1 MHMMQGIG
9 YINNVQP
16 PMFLVI
22 NALILLNVL
31 INNATVAVMQYKTTL
46 TTLQQASH
54 KNCALLMPFNCM
66 SFSPVCKLPSVPI
79 RSPQH
84 RNPYRK

>member
-54 KNCALLMPFNCM
+54 K
-66 SFSPVCKLPSVPI
+66 KLRFV
-79 RSPQH
+79 
-84 RNPYRK
+84 NAF